1 MVRRARTVSLPA
13 VRAALYLVRPLRDVA
28 AIRECLRADG
38 AYATYALAQL
48 APRYFPLVSCWEA
61 SGPAGRA
68 LVLFSRGGLGD
79 AVYMSGEPAAL
90 AAILALHQGPRHNF
104 ATCREAHLP
113 VVERYYKVAN
123 PRPMLRM
130 VVDRDSFRPP
140 PAPRS
145 GVTVRR
151 MMSADARLVNRL
163 YSSEGQPAFYSAGH
177 IEQGMYHG
185 VFAGR
190 RLVAVAGT
198 HVIAPEEGVAVVGNV
213 FTHPDHRGRGY
224 GTLVT
229 GVTTAA
235 LLQSCHTVALTVDPT
250 NEPAVRA
257 YRRLG
262 YREESRLVES
272 PITRRSLTGLAP
284 LLSAALAAWRG
295 RHEGG
300 ELVDVPLA

>member
-1 MVRRARTVSLPA
+1 MVRRARMVSLPT
-13 VRAALYLVRPLRDVA
+13 VRAISYLVRPLRDA
-28 AIRECLRADG
+28 ATIRERLRADG
-38 AYATYALAQL
+38 AYAIYALAQL
-48 APRYFPLVSCWEA
+48 APRYFPLVTCWEA
-61 SGPAGRA
+61 SGPGGQA

-90 AAILALHQGPRHNF
+90 AAILALHRGPRHNF

-113 VVERYYKVAN
+113 VVERYYTVTS

-140 PAPRS
+140 AAPA
-145 GVTVRR
+145 GVTVRQ
-151 MMSADARLVNRL
+151 MTGTDARLVNRL
-163 YSSEGQPAFYSAGH
+163 YGSEGQPAFYSAGH
-177 IEQGMYHG
+177 IAQGMYHG

-213 FTHPDHRGRGY
+213 FTHPDYRGRGY

-229 GVTTAA
+229 GATTAA

-257 YRRLG
+257 YRCLG
-262 YREESRLVES
+262 YREESRLVET
-272 PITRRSLTGLAP
+272 PITRRALTGLGP
-284 LLSAALAAWRG
+284 LLSAAIAAWRG

-300 ELVDVPLA
+300 ELVDVPAE